1 MGHFEHQQTENLSH
15 LACAHCDLIQKLP
28 KMQLGETAR
37 CIRCSN
43 VLYRNQKNSVNRSL
57 AFAITGLIL
66 FIIANLF
73 PLLSLKAMGLTQEG
87 TLLATSVSLFQ
98 AERPFLGLTIL
109 LTTIIFP
116 LTTLLGT
123 IYVLMQVKTNRIT
136 KSTAPLFRFLR
147 STDAW
152 GMLEIFML
160 AVLVSIVKLGD
171 VADVI
176 FGISLYAFCLLI
188 LALSMLSYSLN
199 PHDVWN
205 KLRFEKGCQL

>member
-1 MGHFEHQQTENLSH
+1 MKIIRQQGERLSQM
-15 LACAHCDLIQKLP
+15 ACPNCDLIQKFP
-28 KMQLGETAR
+28 NIKLGEMAR
-37 CIRCSN
+37 CVRCN
-43 VLYRNQKNSVNRSL
+43 TTLYKNLKNSINRSL

-66 FIIANLF
+66 FILANLF
-73 PLLSLKAMGLTQEG
+73 PLISLKAMGLTQEG

-98 AERPFLGLTIL
+98 ADRPFLSLIIL

-123 IYVLMQVKTNRIT
+123 IYVLFQIKINRIN
-136 KSTAPLFRFLR
+136 SYTAPLFRFLR

-160 AVLVSIVKLGD
+160 AVLVSVVKLGD
-171 VADVI
+171 LADVI
-176 FGISLYAFCLLI
+176 LGTSLYAFSLLI
-188 LALSMLSYSLN
+188 IFLTLLSYSLN

-205 KLRFEKGCQL
+205 KLRIIKGCQL